1 MFKYFVKLL
10 DMKTKLYVHLFS
22 VTDIYFQKLKQINTE
37 KYSKQKQTS
46 SIFNQSFSVFAG
58 TILF

>member
-1 MFKYFVKLL
+1 
-10 DMKTKLYVHLFS
+10 MKTKLYVHLFS